1 LYGEPLAPLITLL
14 ALVSAFVVGLVVQAY
29 RDTADRDQAQAA
41 MAFWQGAWRV
51 ENAANQRLAAR
62 ARHLEQYARQVT
74 GQHLQIIAVDYR
86 RAER

>member
-1 LYGEPLAPLITLL
+1 MTPLITLL
-14 ALVSAFVVGLVVQAY
+14 ALASAFVFGLVVQAY
-29 RDTADRDQAQAA
+29 RDTTDRDHAQAETA
-41 MAFWQGAWRV
+41 VWQEAWRV
-51 ENAANQRLAAR
+51 EHAAHQRLAAR